1 MVTANLNHERRLS
14 SNVDSEEDENNN
26 RQIQNRLVSI
36 SYFLFF
42 QYSDIDKQT
51 KLNHIGNDSRPSS
64 NSKMSSL
71 SFLFNIK

>member
-42 QYSDIDKQT
+42 SIFWYW
-51 KLNHIGNDSRPSS
+51 
-64 NSKMSSL
+64 
-71 SFLFNIK
+71 